1 MTVYNLVSFAGIF
14 VLAGVAWLFSSDRKV
29 VNARVLVWGIGL
41 QLLVAAFIFVVPAG
55 STVFLWVNDAVTA
68 VLGTAT
74 AGVRFVFG
82 RLALPPGAVNEA
94 GETSLGYFL
103 AFQGLPTII
112 FFAALLGALYYL
124 GVMPFFVR
132 LFARLFSRSMR
143 ISGAEALSVSANIFV
158 GVESSLVVRPHL
170 KDMTVSELGTII
182 TAGMGTI
189 ASTVLAMYVLM
200 LQKGIPTI
208 AGHLVSASFISAPAS
223 IVMAKLIMPETGKPL
238 TLGLDV
244 KPHYERE
251 DNLLMAIINGAGEGL
266 KLLGGIV
273 TLLIAF
279 LGLLALV
286 NLGLGWAGGLLNGLF
301 GWHVEW
307 SLEAFLGYL
316 FYPLTLAIG
325 VPPSD
330 ALPVAKVLGDRTILT
345 EVFSYGR
352 LAELMAGGALKDPR
366 SAIIASYALCGFAHV
381 ASLAIFIG
389 GTGALVPTRIKDL
402 SRIGFRALLA
412 ATLACLMTGAVAGT
426 FYTGSSVLFG
436 R

>member
-1 MTVYNLVSFAGIF
+1 MRFLGEHH
-14 VLAGVAWLFSSDRKV
+14 V
-29 VNARVLVWGIGL
+29 V
-41 QLLVAAFIFVVPAG
+41 FIVE
-55 STVFLWVNDAVTA
+55 
-68 VLGTAT
+68 
-74 AGVRFVFG
+74 FVFG
-82 RLALPPGAVNEA
+82 RLALSPGAVNDA
-94 GETSLGYFL
+94 GEPSLGSIL

-112 FFAALLGALYYL
+112 FFGALLGALYYL

-132 LFARLFSRSMR
+132 LFARVFTRTMR
-143 ISGAEALSVSANIFV
+143 ISGAEALSVSSNIFV

-170 KDMTVSELGTII
+170 QEMTVSELGTII

-200 LQKGIPTI
+200 LQKEIPTI
-208 AGHLVSASFISAPAS
+208 AGHLVSASFIAGPAS

-244 KPHYERE
+244 KPHYTRE
-251 DNLLMAIINGAGEGL
+251 DNLIMAIINGAGEGL

-286 NLGLGWAGGLLNGLF
+286 NLGLGWAGGLVNGLF
-301 GWHVEW
+301 GWRVEW

-316 FYPLTLAIG
+316 FYPLTLAMG
-325 VPPSD
+325 VPPAD
-330 ALPVAKVLGDRTILT
+330 ALPVAKLLGDRTILT
-345 EVFSYGR
+345 EVYSYGR

-389 GTGALVPTRIKDL
+389 GTGALVPGRVKDL

-426 FYTGSSVLFG
+426 FYTGSSIFFG